1 MRSVKKRHMRSVCV
15 WLCICLCA
23 LPLLEALAEDT
34 AVPLPTPTPM
44 PEGDL
49 LTTSE
54 SGAGENP
61 EPSIPAAGP
70 ETAPSTEPSVTPTA
84 VPAPSETPA
93 VTPPPEES
101 GTPTASPEGSETPT
115 ASPEASETP
124 TASPEASETPTAS
137 PEASETPVPGPETS
151 ETPPPV
157 PAVTPDGGSPP
168 AVTVLP
174 TGNPGDVWDES
185 QCDHMNEHC
194 ERAPKCTVPGCRH
207 IGINEA
213 GDVVALCGLGQWLME
228 VGSDTTDGI
237 MTLAATAPI
246 EMELV
251 DGENILYRSG
261 SYHLTGGG
269 ENATLYI
276 RDNMVLSIEL
286 DGVQLL
292 TLRVS
297 QKSVVTIGFQGYTTI
312 QTLTAPDAAVKLSGS
327 GCLTV
332 ANNLNYGVLNV
343 ERGNVRLPSG
353 ASSDN
358 GRRPV
363 VFDAPGAEQAY
374 VDGKFFTYVKTGSD
388 GKVTLWLPVL
398 GEGASY
404 WGRMNG
410 NTLEVSSLAEPP
422 VEDDKVDLSAAEP
435 FQAEAGKSYTLYASD
450 PANQG
455 RVINGAAGASF
466 TLAGAGTEGSAPT
479 FQEGGGTLYVS
490 GDTYLNVLSGPYA
503 VSGTGRLHVG
513 TLSAPNLTAQGG
525 LTIRAAGGDA
535 PAWTAVLVSGGEMA
549 LDLTAEYNGAAVP
562 VLFFAARPQTAYAP
576 LPAAAAGYHYEGT
589 VQGGKLLLQAVE
601 DEQGKSVTLGASDH
615 TFDASGNYRVV
626 SEGGT
631 SGKIIVADGVSV
643 KLTLAGTFTSGD
655 LRIGAGASV
664 TLVLQGANAVGP
676 VTVGDGATLSVSG
689 TGALDAAS
697 VSGGG
702 TVAIGGTTNLSL
714 SSGTALPGS
723 ALQPTVIAVT
733 DDENAPMARAH
744 IVLKL
749 GSEEPFNVTTGR
761 TGTITL
767 WRAQALSG
775 TDVVVLSDQ
784 DTYAAVINGG
794 TASPDALPVISNVKA
809 TPYGSITFDT
819 DTGNTLGVQYIVS
832 DKEEEMA
839 DTWVPTAGVALL
851 RGGECTIPGLKDGD
865 VVTFRAFACAQA
877 GVTLSGDTASA
888 FAFSEK
894 VVFTVKE
901 ERQPLV
907 IADQERTYNGKAFQ
921 LSKKLYPESATVSYF
936 QDGELLQRAPV
947 KVGEYIARVT
957 VPAGDAQYLPGS
969 YDVRMTIK
977 RIVVLIYPEAASKQ
991 KGQED
996 PDFYYEY
1003 DESVML
1009 EDDEVTGSLSRVKG
1023 ETYGNYPYLVGS
1035 LSAPD
1040 YYELVIAP
1048 DSPLFFLDWNIH
1060 HYLPYDPLARI
1071 DPVYDE
1077 LRFSNGKTLRTQ
1089 IRTIDV
1095 LKVGDTYYGTPV
1107 TDLIDGRE
1115 RPATPT
1121 LRLRGGY
1128 DSALL
1133 ILNAEPEL
1141 NADGGYAT
1149 DLDGNKLVRGRRLTI
1164 SYGML
1169 NNLGR
1174 QNVDYIA
1181 FGLDGVMVL
1190 LDLEELRSGEA
1201 VAELMKQEGISKS
1214 SATRFQVDLEPV
1226 TADTQLAQSEASAQ
1240 EAAELG
1246 EKLMRVSVKV
1256 SSGSRRVDIAPVL
1269 ENASVIFD
1277 ASGLLESDLTSAQTE
1292 GDVTE
1297 TVAGKPVTTA
1307 ADAQDERM
1315 QAAVAAAKGEAAA
1328 DEELLDLTL
1337 QLLNDHIRLHSTT
1350 LLRYDGGE
1358 KALDTTAVVPYTA
1371 SESNRAM
1378 FRAMMRTRPYLT
1390 AQLSKSGLYGVGEQP
1405 GDGI

>member
-1 MRSVKKRHMRSVCV
+1 MRTVKKRHMRIAC
-15 WLCICLCA
+15 LCLCACLCA
-23 LPLLEALAEDT
+23 LPLLEAAAGDT
-34 AVPLPTPTPM
+34 AAPLPTPTQM
-44 PEGDL
+44 P
-49 LTTSE
+49 
-54 SGAGENP
+54 AGEILTVPENGAKGEP
-61 EPSIPAAGP
+61 PAAEPSTPVNDPGGV
-70 ETAPSTEPSVTPTA
+70 PSTN
-84 VPAPSETPA
+84 PSETPTELPGPSGA
-93 VTPPPEES
+93 PEASSVPETTETPAPEASVTP
-101 GTPTASPEGSETPT
+101 GT
-115 ASPEASETP
+115 SPEASETP
-124 TASPEASETPTAS
+124 GTSPEASVTPGASPTVPGMPTVVPAPTPEGGTPPVVTALPTA
-137 PEASETPVPGPETS
+137 G
-151 ETPPPV
+151 
-157 PAVTPDGGSPP
+157 
-168 AVTVLP
+168 
-174 TGNPGDVWDES
+174 GNPVWDES

-207 IGINEA
+207 IGVNEA

-228 VGSDTTDGI
+228 VGSDTTDGV

-422 VEDDKVDLSAAEP
+422 AEGDKVDLSVTDPFTAE
-435 FQAEAGKSYTLYASD
+435 EGKSYTLYASD
-450 PANQG
+450 PDNQG
-455 RVINGAAGASF
+455 RLINGAAGASF
-466 TLAGAGTEGSAPT
+466 TLSGVGTKDSAPT
-479 FQEGGGTLYVS
+479 FQGTGTLYVS
-490 GDTYLNVLSGPYA
+490 GDNYLKELSGPYA

-513 TLSAPNLTAQGG
+513 RLSALNLTAQGG
-525 LTIRAAGGDA
+525 LTIRADTGDA
-535 PAWTAVLVSGGEMA
+535 PTAWTKVPVSGGEMT

-562 VLFFAARPQTAYAP
+562 ALFLAASPQTAYAP
-576 LPAAAAGYHYEGT
+576 LPAAATGYHYEGT
-589 VQGGKLLLQAVE
+589 VKGGKLLVEAVE
-601 DEQGKSVTLGASDH
+601 NEQGELINLDASGH
-615 TFDASGNYRVV
+615 TFNAAGNYRVV

-631 SGKIIVADGVSV
+631 SGQIVVADGVSV

-676 VTVGDGATLSVSG
+676 VVLGEGATLSLSG

-697 VSGGG
+697 ISGGG
-702 TVAIGGTTNLSL
+702 TVSIAETTNLSL

-733 DDENAPMARAH
+733 DDQNAPMARAQ

-749 GSEEPFNVTTGR
+749 GNQEPFNVTTGR
-761 TGTITL
+761 NGTVTL

-794 TASPDALPVISNVKA
+794 TASPDALPVIRNVRA
-809 TPYGSITFDT
+809 APYGSITFET

-832 DKEEEMA
+832 DKEEALA
-839 DTWVPTAGVALL
+839 DTWEPTAGVVLM

-921 LSKKLYPESATVSYF
+921 LNKKLYPESATVSYF
-936 QDGELLQRAPV
+936 QDGELMQRAPV

-996 PDFYYEY
+996 PDFFYEY

-1009 EDDEVTGSLSRVKG
+1009 EDDEVTGSLSRVQG
-1023 ETYGNYPYLVGS
+1023 ETYGNYPYLAGS

-1048 DSPLFFLDWNIH
+1048 DSPLFFIDWNIH

-1164 SYGML
+1164 S
-1169 NNLGR
+1169 
-1174 QNVDYIA
+1174 
-1181 FGLDGVMVL
+1181 
-1190 LDLEELRSGEA
+1190 
-1201 VAELMKQEGISKS
+1201 
-1214 SATRFQVDLEPV
+1214 
-1226 TADTQLAQSEASAQ
+1226 
-1240 EAAELG
+1240 
-1246 EKLMRVSVKV
+1246 
-1256 SSGSRRVDIAPVL
+1256 
-1269 ENASVIFD
+1269 
-1277 ASGLLESDLTSAQTE
+1277 
-1292 GDVTE
+1292 
-1297 TVAGKPVTTA
+1297 
-1307 ADAQDERM
+1307 
-1315 QAAVAAAKGEAAA
+1315 
-1328 DEELLDLTL
+1328 
-1337 QLLNDHIRLHSTT
+1337 
-1350 LLRYDGGE
+1350 
-1358 KALDTTAVVPYTA
+1358 
-1371 SESNRAM
+1371 
-1378 FRAMMRTRPYLT
+1378 
-1390 AQLSKSGLYGVGEQP
+1390 
-1405 GDGI
+1405 

>member
-1 MRSVKKRHMRSVCV
+1 MRTVKKRHMRIAC
-15 WLCICLCA
+15 LCLCACLCA
-23 LPLLEALAEDT
+23 LPLLEAAAGDT
-34 AVPLPTPTPM
+34 AAPLPTPTQM
-44 PEGDL
+44 P
-49 LTTSE
+49 
-54 SGAGENP
+54 AGEILTVPENGAKGEP
-61 EPSIPAAGP
+61 PAAEPSTPVNDPGGV
-70 ETAPSTEPSVTPTA
+70 PSTS
-84 VPAPSETPA
+84 PSETPTELPGPSGA
-93 VTPPPEES
+93 PEASSVPETTETPAPEASVTP
-101 GTPTASPEGSETPT
+101 GT
-115 ASPEASETP
+115 SPEASETP
-124 TASPEASETPTAS
+124 GTSPEASVTPGASPTVPGMPTVVPAPTPEEGTPPVVTALPTA
-137 PEASETPVPGPETS
+137 G
-151 ETPPPV
+151 
-157 PAVTPDGGSPP
+157 
-168 AVTVLP
+168 
-174 TGNPGDVWDES
+174 GNPVWDES

-207 IGINEA
+207 IGVNEA

-228 VGSDTTDGI
+228 VGSDTTDGV

-297 QKSVVTIGFQGYTTI
+297 QKSVVTIGFQGFTTI

-422 VEDDKVDLSAAEP
+422 AEGDKVDLSENTP
-435 FQAEAGKSYTLYASD
+435 FQAVAGKSYTLYATD
-450 PANQG
+450 PAKQN

-466 TLAGAGTEGSAPT
+466 TLSGVGTEGSAPT
-479 FQEGGGTLYVS
+479 FQGTGTLYVS
-490 GDTYLNVLSGPYA
+490 GDNYLKELSGPYA

-513 TLSAPNLTAQGG
+513 RLSAPNLTAQGG
-525 LTIRAAGGDA
+525 LTIRADTGDA
-535 PAWTAVLVSGGEMA
+535 PMAWTKVPVSGGEMT

-562 VLFFAARPQTAYAP
+562 VLFFDAGPKTAYAP

-601 DEQGKSVTLGASDH
+601 DEEGASVTLDASDH
-615 TFDASGNYRVV
+615 TFEASGNYRIV

-643 KLTLAGTFTSGD
+643 KLTLAGAYTSGD

-676 VTVGDGATLSVSG
+676 VVVGDGATLSLSG

-697 VSGGG
+697 ISGGG
-702 TVAIGGTTNLSL
+702 TVSIAETTNLSL

-733 DDENAPMARAH
+733 DDQNAPMARAQ

-749 GSEEPFNVTTGR
+749 GNQEPFNVTTGR
-761 TGTITL
+761 NGTVTL

-794 TASPDALPVISNVKA
+794 TASPDALPVIRNVRA
-809 TPYGSITFDT
+809 APYGSITFET

-839 DTWVPTAGVALL
+839 DTWEPTAGVVLM

-894 VVFTVKE
+894 VVFTVRE

-921 LSKKLYPESATVSYF
+921 LSKKLYPESASVSYF
-936 QDGELLQRAPV
+936 QDGELLKSAPV

-991 KGQED
+991 KGQDD
-996 PDFYYEY
+996 PEFFYEY

-1009 EDDEVTGSLSRVKG
+1009 EDDEVTGSLSRVQG
-1023 ETYGNYPYLVGS
+1023 ETYGNYPYLAGS

-1048 DSPLFFLDWNIH
+1048 DSPLFFIDWNIH

-1077 LRFSNGKTLRTQ
+1077 LRFSSGKTLRTQ

-1164 SYGML
+1164 SYSML
-1169 NNLGR
+1169 NNLAR

-1181 FGLDGVMVL
+1181 FGLDGVMAL
-1190 LDLEELRSGEA
+1190 IDLEELRSGEA
-1201 VAELMKQEGISKS
+1201 VAGLMKQEGISKS
-1214 SATRFQVDLEPV
+1214 SATRFQIDLEPV
-1226 TADTQLAQSEASAQ
+1226 TADTQLAQSEAGAQ
-1240 EAAELG
+1240 EAAGLG

-1269 ENASVIFD
+1269 KNASVLFD
-1277 ASGLLESDLTSAQTE
+1277 ASALLESDLAPAPSG

-1297 TVAGKPVTTA
+1297 TVAGKPVNMA
-1307 ADAQDERM
+1307 ADVQDERM
-1315 QAAVAAAKGEAAA
+1315 QAAVAAAKGEAEA

-1337 QLLNDHIRLHSTT
+1337 EMLNDHIRMNNTT
-1350 LLRYDGGE
+1350 LLRYDDGK

-1371 SESNRAM
+1371 SESNLVM

-1390 AQLSKSGLYGVGEQP
+1390 ASLSKSGLYGLGEQAQ
-1405 GDGI
+1405 